1 MNISRLLEMD
11 TGQLISIVGGG
22 GKTSLMKKLSLEFCK
37 CGKNVLVTTTT
48 AIYVPNGEWVHRVVV
63 TREGENELFSET
75 GGITALGS
83 YIDENKKLRGVPAQT
98 ICSIKGKGIF
108 DLIIV
113 ESDGSRGRPV
123 KAPAAHEPVIA
134 PCSDI
139 VVGVIGMDCI
149 GKVID
154 ESVVHRVDE
163 FCRVAGKKE
172 GDIIEC
178 GDIARLIM
186 SPFGIFKGAE
196 GSKRYVLLNK
206 VEYEWQADCARNIIE
221 RVKNIQVG
229 KEAEGHIENH
239 ISGILAGSLKKG
251 RVDTIWKK
259 AWKLQE

>member
-1 MNISRLLEMD
+1 MNISRLLEID
-11 TGQLISIVGGG
+11 KGQLISIVGGG

-37 CGKNVLVTTTT
+37 CGKNVLITTTT
-48 AIYVPNGEWVHRVVV
+48 AIYLPDGEWAHRVIVV
-63 TREGENELFSET
+63 LEGENEFFSET

-83 YIDENKKLRGVPAQT
+83 FIDVNKKLKGVPEQT
-98 ICSIKGKGIF
+98 LCSIKERGIF
-108 DLIIV
+108 DLIIA
-113 ESDGSRGRPV
+113 ESDGSKGRSV

-149 GKVID
+149 GKCID

-163 FCRVAGKKE
+163 FCHVAGKNE

-196 GSKRYVLLNK
+196 GAKRYVLLNK

-221 RVKNIQVG
+221 RVKNIQVE

-239 ISGILAGSLKKG
+239 VSGILSVSLKKG

-259 AWKLQE
+259 A